1 MENVGSRL
9 IATRI
14 ADRLAMP
21 TESLARHMCK
31 RIGQLINTNLRSTY
45 GD

>member
-9 IATRI
+9 IAIRI

-21 TESLARHMCK
+21 AESLARHMCK
-31 RIGQLINTNLRSTY
+31 RIGQLINTNLRYTY
-45 GD
+45 GH